1 MKFLHSCLGTS
12 KSKYKKIKKTIETG
26 KRAFVACLRFFG
38 YLIVLVK
45 KTTDFEQ
52 VNYGILVIVLQLAV
66 AFNSYRVPT
75 VGPAQIVAFV

>member
-1 MKFLHSCLGTS
+1 M
-12 KSKYKKIKKTIETG
+12 
-26 KRAFVACLRFFG
+26 ACLRFFG

-45 KTTDFEQ
+45 KTMDFEQ

-66 AFNSYRVPT
+66 AFNSYWVLT